1 MNMEIK
7 KNSKIFHPFLIAFF
21 PIIAVYSVN
30 IGLIQLEQFIFPT
43 LIIVGGAFLFFL
55 CLKYVLK
62 NAKKAAL
69 IVTLAFIIFFSFG
82 HVYNM
87 LNQVSIG
94 DIDLGSNRILL
105 PIFVISFGI
114 GSFLIVRTKRTLDN
128 ATSIVN
134 TISVVFITVIIAMV
148 GIEAFGCDECLIQ
161 QTYSLGIFSNQI
173 MDSPL
178 YFEEHSFSVSES
190 GSLPNVYYI
199 ILDGYPRNDVLKKHL
214 DFDNSEFIDFLKQ
227 REFYVAENSYSNY
240 SLSSTS
246 IPATMNMNY
255 INFLADELGE
265 DSRSYDP
272 LLGKDFGLYADN
284 QVIKNFKSMGYK
296 VAKIGSV
303 PMYLHEMPLADLSL
317 CYKSIHLMD
326 NRLFDTVARTSM
338 IGYFIERWSEDLQRQ
353 IILCAF
359 EELPKISSYY
369 EEPVFVWSHIM
380 LPHFPLIFGANGE
393 PITPGESLLVMN
405 NPHVFEGADSS
416 WNIKQQFLQQLQFAN
431 KKSMELVDKILE
443 NEKQSII
450 IIQSDHG
457 SAFDVDLDDP
467 TDDDVHQRL
476 SNINA
481 IYFPDEK
488 PREIL
493 MNDQTNVNTFRIVFN
508 SYFGSDY
515 DILEDKIYWNLSYK
529 KPFWFKDVTSV
540 LLN

>member
-1 MNMEIK
+1 MEIK

-173 MDSPL
+173 MDSTL

-190 GSLPNVYYI
+190 DSLPNVYYI

-246 IPATMNMNY
+246 IPATMNMNH
-255 INFLADELGE
+255 IDFLVDKVGE
-265 DSRSYDP
+265 GSRDYNP

-338 IGYFIERWSEDLQRQ
+338 IGYFIERWSEDMQRQ

-369 EEPVFVWSHIM
+369 EEPVFAWSHIM
-380 LPHFPLIFGANGE
+380 IPHFPLIFGADGE
-393 PITPGESLLVMN
+393 PVTPGESLLVMN
-405 NPHVFEGADSS
+405 NPHLFEGTDSS

-431 KKSMELVDKILE
+431 KKSIKLIDKILE

-457 SAFDVDLDDP
+457 SAFDVNLHDP

-515 DILEDKIYWNLSYK
+515 DILEDKIYWNLSFK

>member
-1 MNMEIK
+1 METK

-43 LIIVGGAFLFFL
+43 LLIVGSAFLFFL
-55 CLKYVLK
+55 CLKYILK
-62 NAKKAAL
+62 NRKKAAL
-69 IVTLAFIIFFSFG
+69 IVSLAFITFFSFG

-87 LNQVSIG
+87 INQDSVG
-94 DIDLGSNRILL
+94 DTDLGSNSILL
-105 PIFVISFGI
+105 PIFTILFGV
-114 GSFLIVRTKRTLDN
+114 GSFLIIKTKRSLDN

-134 TISVVFITVIIAMV
+134 TISVVFIAVIVAMV

-214 DFDNSEFIDFLKQ
+214 DFDNNEFINFLKQ

-380 LPHFPLIFGANGE
+380 LPHFPLIFGADGE

-405 NPHVFEGADSS
+405 NPHVFEGTDSS
-416 WNIKQQFLQQLQFAN
+416 WNIKQQFLQQLQFTN
-431 KKSMELVDKILE
+431 KKSIKLIDEILE
-443 NEKQSII
+443 KEEQSII

-457 SAFDVDLDDP
+457 SGFDANLQDP
-467 TDDDVHQRL
+467 TDDDIVQKL
-476 SNINA
+476 SNLNA

-488 PREIL
+488 YREML
-493 MNDQTNVNTFRIVFN
+493 VNDPTNVNTFRVVFN
-508 SYFGSDY
+508 SQFGSDY
-515 DILEDKIYWNLSYK
+515 EMLEDRIYWGLHYK
-529 KPFWFKDVTSV
+529 KPYWFKDVTSI

>member
-1 MNMEIK
+1 METK

-21 PIIAVYSVN
+21 PIMAIYSVN

-43 LIIVGGAFLFFL
+43 ILIVGSALLFFL
-55 CLKYVLK
+55 CLKYILK
-62 NAKKAAL
+62 NGKKAAL

-94 DIDLGSNRILL
+94 DTDLGSNRTLL

-114 GSFLIVRTKRTLDN
+114 GSFLIIRTKRTLDN

-161 QTYSLGIFSNQI
+161 QTYSLGIFSDQR
-173 MDSPL
+173 MDSPF

-190 GSLPNVYYI
+190 DSLPNVYYI

-214 DFDNSEFIDFLKQ
+214 DFDNNEFINFLKQ

-255 INFLADELGE
+255 INFLVDELGE
-265 DSRSYDP
+265 DSRSYEP

-303 PMYLHEMPLADLSL
+303 PMYLHEIPLADLSL

-405 NPHVFEGADSS
+405 NPHVFEGTDSS

-515 DILEDKIYWNLSYK
+515 DILEDKIYWNLSFK

>member
-1 MNMEIK
+1 MDMETK

-134 TISVVFITVIIAMV
+134 TISVVFITVIVAMV

-161 QTYSLGIFSNQI
+161 QTYSLGIFSDERI
-173 MDSPL
+173 DSPF
-178 YFEEHSFSVSES
+178 YFEDHSFSISDS
-190 GSLPNVYYI
+190 FTNVYYI
-199 ILDGYPRNDVLKKHL
+199 ILDGYPRNDVIKKHL
-214 DFDNSEFIDFLKQ
+214 NFDNSEFTNFLKQ
-227 REFYVAENSYSNY
+227 HGFHVAENSHANY

-255 INFLADELGE
+255 INFLADEFGE
-265 DSRSYDP
+265 DSRNYNP

-296 VAKIGSV
+296 IAKIGSV

-326 NRLFDTVARTSM
+326 NRLFDTVGRTSM
-338 IGYFIERWSEDLQRQ
+338 LGYLMERWSEDMQRQ

-380 LPHFPLIFGANGE
+380 LPHFPLIFGPNGE
-393 PITPGESLLVMN
+393 PITPGSPLLVMN
-405 NPHVFEGADSS
+405 NPEFTKSD
-416 WNIKQQFLQQLQFAN
+416 WNVKQQFLQQLQFAN
-431 KKSMELVDKILE
+431 KKSTELVDKILE
-443 NEKQSII
+443 KDERSII

-457 SAFDVDLDDP
+457 SGFDTNLHDP
-467 TDDDVHQRL
+467 TYDDLIQKL
-476 SNINA
+476 SNFNA

-515 DILEDKIYWNLSYK
+515 DILEDRIYWNLSFK

>member
-1 MNMEIK
+1 
-7 KNSKIFHPFLIAFF
+7 
-21 PIIAVYSVN
+21 
-30 IGLIQLEQFIFPT
+30 
-43 LIIVGGAFLFFL
+43 
-55 CLKYVLK
+55 
-62 NAKKAAL
+62 
-69 IVTLAFIIFFSFG
+69 
-82 HVYNM
+82 
-87 LNQVSIG
+87 
-94 DIDLGSNRILL
+94 
-105 PIFVISFGI
+105 
-114 GSFLIVRTKRTLDN
+114 
-128 ATSIVN
+128 
-134 TISVVFITVIIAMV
+134 MV

-173 MDSPL
+173 MDSTL

-190 GSLPNVYYI
+190 DSLPNVYYI

-214 DFDNSEFIDFLKQ
+214 NFDNSEFIDFLKQ

-255 INFLADELGE
+255 INFLVDELGE

-338 IGYFIERWSEDLQRQ
+338 IGFFIERWSEDLQRQ
-353 IILCAF
+353 IIICAF

-393 PITPGESLLVMN
+393 PVTPGESLLVMN
-405 NPHVFEGADSS
+405 NPHLFEGTDSS

-431 KKSMELVDKILE
+431 KKSIKLIDKILE

-457 SAFDVDLDDP
+457 SAFDVNLHDP

-515 DILEDKIYWNLSYK
+515 DILEDRIYWNLSFK
-529 KPFWFKDVTSV
+529 KPFWFKDVTSI

>member
-1 MNMEIK
+1 MNMETK

-21 PIIAVYSVN
+21 PVISIYSVN
-30 IGLIQLEQFIFPT
+30 IGFIQLEEFILPT
-43 LIIVGGAFLFFL
+43 LLIVGSAFLFFL
-55 CLKYVLK
+55 CLKYILK
-62 NAKKAAL
+62 NGKKAAL
-69 IVTLAFIIFFSFG
+69 IVSLSFIIFFSFG
-82 HVYNM
+82 HIYNM

-94 DIDLGSNRILL
+94 DTDLGSNRTLL

-114 GSFLIVRTKRTLDN
+114 GSFLIIRTKRTLDN

-134 TISVVFITVIIAMV
+134 TISIVFITVIVAMV
-148 GIEAFGCDECLIQ
+148 GIETFGCDECLIQ

-190 GSLPNVYYI
+190 DSLPNVYYI

-214 DFDNSEFIDFLKQ
+214 DFDNSEFINFLKQ

-303 PMYLHEMPLADLSL
+303 PMYLHEIPLADLSS

-353 IILCAF
+353 IIICAF

-393 PITPGESLLVMN
+393 PVTPGESLLVMN
-405 NPHVFEGADSS
+405 NPHVFEGTDSS

-431 KKSMELVDKILE
+431 KKSMELVDKILK

-457 SAFDVDLDDP
+457 SAFDVNLHDP

-476 SNINA
+476 YNINA

-493 MNDQTNVNTFRIVFN
+493 MNDTTNVNTFRIVFN

-515 DILEDKIYWNLSYK
+515 DILEDRIYWNLSYK

>member
-173 MDSPL
+173 MDSTL

-190 GSLPNVYYI
+190 DSLPNVYYI

-227 REFYVAENSYSNY
+227 REFYVVENSHSNY

-255 INFLADELGE
+255 INFLVDELGE
-265 DSRSYDP
+265 DSRSYEP

-338 IGYFIERWSEDLQRQ
+338 IGYFIERWSEDMQRQ

-369 EEPVFVWSHIM
+369 EEPVFAWSHIM
-380 LPHFPLIFGANGE
+380 IPHFPLIFGADGE
-393 PITPGESLLVMN
+393 PVTPGESLLVMN
-405 NPHVFEGADSS
+405 NPHLFEGTDSS

-431 KKSMELVDKILE
+431 KKSIKLIDKILE

-457 SAFDVDLDDP
+457 SAFDVNLHDP

-515 DILEDKIYWNLSYK
+515 DILEDKIYWNLSFK

>member
-173 MDSPL
+173 MDSTL

-190 GSLPNVYYI
+190 DSLPNVYYI

-303 PMYLHEMPLADLSL
+303 PMYLHEIPLADLSL

-405 NPHVFEGADSS
+405 NPHVFEGTDSS

-493 MNDQTNVNTFRIVFN
+493 MNDPTNVNTFRIVFN

-515 DILEDKIYWNLSYK
+515 DILEDKIYWNLSFK

>member
-94 DIDLGSNRILL
+94 DTDLGSNRILL

-161 QTYSLGIFSNQI
+161 QTYSLGIFSDQI
-173 MDSPL
+173 MDSPF

-190 GSLPNVYYI
+190 DSLPNVYYI

-338 IGYFIERWSEDLQRQ
+338 IGYFIERWSEDMQRQ

-369 EEPVFVWSHIM
+369 EEPVFAWSHIM
-380 LPHFPLIFGANGE
+380 IPHFPLIFGADGE
-393 PITPGESLLVMN
+393 PVTPGESLLVMN
-405 NPHVFEGADSS
+405 NPHLFEGTDSS

-431 KKSMELVDKILE
+431 KKSIKLIDKILE

-457 SAFDVDLDDP
+457 SAFDVNLHDP

-515 DILEDKIYWNLSYK
+515 DILEDRIYWNLSYK

>member
-1 MNMEIK
+1 MNMETK

-21 PIIAVYSVN
+21 PIMAIYSVN

-43 LIIVGGAFLFFL
+43 ILIVGSALLFFL
-55 CLKYVLK
+55 CLKYILK
-62 NAKKAAL
+62 NGKKAAL

-94 DIDLGSNRILL
+94 DTDLGSNRTLL

-114 GSFLIVRTKRTLDN
+114 GSFLIIRTKRTLDN

-134 TISVVFITVIIAMV
+134 TISIVFITVIVAMV

-173 MDSPL
+173 MDSTL

-190 GSLPNVYYI
+190 DSLPNVYYI

-214 DFDNSEFIDFLKQ
+214 DFDNNEFINFLKQ

-255 INFLADELGE
+255 INFLTDELGE

-338 IGYFIERWSEDLQRQ
+338 IGYFIERWSEDMQRQ

-369 EEPVFVWSHIM
+369 EEPVFAWSHIM
-380 LPHFPLIFGANGE
+380 IPHFPLIFGADGE
-393 PITPGESLLVMN
+393 PVTPGESLLVMN
-405 NPHVFEGADSS
+405 NPHLFEGTDSS

-431 KKSMELVDKILE
+431 KKSIKLIDKILE

-457 SAFDVDLDDP
+457 SAFDVNLHDP

-515 DILEDKIYWNLSYK
+515 DILEDKIYWNLSFK

>member
-1 MNMEIK
+1 MNMETK

-21 PIIAVYSVN
+21 PIMAIYSVN

-43 LIIVGGAFLFFL
+43 ILIVGSALLFFL
-55 CLKYVLK
+55 CLKYILK
-62 NAKKAAL
+62 NGKKAAL

-94 DIDLGSNRILL
+94 DTDLGSNRTLL

-114 GSFLIVRTKRTLDN
+114 GSFLIIRTKRTLDN

-134 TISVVFITVIIAMV
+134 TISIVFITVIVAMV

-214 DFDNSEFIDFLKQ
+214 DFDNNEFINFLKQ

-255 INFLADELGE
+255 INFLTDELGE

-303 PMYLHEMPLADLSL
+303 PMYLHEIPLADLSL

-380 LPHFPLIFGANGE
+380 LPHFPLIFGADGE

-405 NPHVFEGADSS
+405 NPHVFEGTDSS
-416 WNIKQQFLQQLQFAN
+416 WNIKQQFLQQLQFSN

-493 MNDQTNVNTFRIVFN
+493 MNDPTNVNTFRIVFN

-515 DILEDKIYWNLSYK
+515 DILEDRIYWNLSYK
-529 KPFWFKDVTSV
+529 KPFLFKDVTSI

>member
-1 MNMEIK
+1 MSSIQPFQ
-7 KNSKIFHPFLIAFF
+7 SSFLHPLLFAFF

-30 IGLIQLEQFIFPT
+30 IGLIQLEQFILPT
-43 LIIVGGAFLFFL
+43 LLIVGSALLFFL
-55 CLKYVLK
+55 CLKYILK
-62 NAKKAAL
+62 NGKKAAL
-69 IVTLAFIIFFSFG
+69 IVSLAFIIFFSFG

-94 DIDLGSNRILL
+94 DTDLGSNSILL
-105 PIFVISFGI
+105 PIFAILFGI
-114 GSFLIVRTKRTLDN
+114 GSFLIIKTKRTLDN
-128 ATSIVN
+128 ATSTVN
-134 TISVVFITVIIAMV
+134 IISVVFIFVVIITI
-148 GIEAFGCDECLIQ
+148 GIETFGCDECLIQ
-161 QTYSLGIFSNQI
+161 QNITNIDFFS
-173 MDSPL
+173 DERVDFSS
-178 YFEEHSFSVSES
+178 YFEDHSFSISES
-190 GSLPNVYYI
+190 DSLPNVYYI

-338 IGYFIERWSEDLQRQ
+338 IGYLIERWSEDLQRQ

-380 LPHFPLIFGANGE
+380 LPHFPLIFGPNGE
-393 PITPGESLLVMN
+393 PITPGQSLLTMN
-405 NPHVFEGADSS
+405 HPEYTGSGWD
-416 WNIKQQFLQQLQFAN
+416 IKTQFVQQLQFSN
-431 KKSMELVDKILE
+431 KKSMEFIDKILE

-457 SAFDVDLDDP
+457 SAFGVNLQDP
-467 TDDDVHQRL
+467 TDDDAFQKL
-476 SNINA
+476 SNLSA

-488 PREIL
+488 HREML
-493 MNDQTNVNTFRIVFN
+493 TDDRTNVNTFRLVFN

-515 DILEDKIYWNLSYK
+515 EMLEDRTYWGLSIK
-529 KPFWFKDVTSV
+529 KPFWFKDVTRI